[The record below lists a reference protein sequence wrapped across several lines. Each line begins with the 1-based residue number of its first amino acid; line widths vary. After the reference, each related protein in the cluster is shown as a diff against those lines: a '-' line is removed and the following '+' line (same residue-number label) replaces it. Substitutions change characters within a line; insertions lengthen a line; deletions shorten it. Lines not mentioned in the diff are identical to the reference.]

1 MAEAILSVLDRP
13 PDRERL
19 IARATEVS
27 VDRAVDQYLEVFAG
41 LWPKGE
47 PLSADD
53 GGVPEAGSN
62 VKSRIKS
69 SV

>member
-1 MAEAILSVLDRP
+1 M
-13 PDRERL
+13 
-19 IARATEVS
+19 
-27 VDRAVDQYLEVFAG
+27 DRAVDQYLEVFAG